1 MYNKIITKPEKG
13 DIMKPVKIDHED
25 IIKVIQSGS
34 PYIQVGDR
42 KFLLME
48 VNEVKQE
55 YIYEVTDPD
64 EEEQLL
70 KALNQNNPIV
80 SEDEITKMLRY

>member
-1 MYNKIITKPEKG
+1 
-13 DIMKPVKIDHED
+13 MKPVKIDHED
-25 IIKVIQSGS
+25 IKKVIQSDF

-48 VNEVKQE
+48 VDEVKSKD
-55 YIYEVTDPD
+55 IYEVTDPD

-70 KALNQNNPIV
+70 KALNLNNPIM
-80 SEDEITKMLRY
+80 SDDEIIKMLGY